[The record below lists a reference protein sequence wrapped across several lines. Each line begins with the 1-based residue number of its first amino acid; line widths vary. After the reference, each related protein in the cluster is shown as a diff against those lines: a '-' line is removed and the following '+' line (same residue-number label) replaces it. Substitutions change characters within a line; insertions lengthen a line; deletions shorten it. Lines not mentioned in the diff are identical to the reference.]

1 MHRFSNRSTARRLLT
16 VLLLGF
22 SAMQA
27 DRAVAQ
33 RSTVA
38 EPDWS
43 LNATVMET
51 CSCPTFC
58 QCYFHSYPAAHM
70 GPGGHGTVERFC
82 RFNRALRI
90 NRGNFG
96 KTQLESVKFW
106 MAGDLGADFSKEHYD
121 WTVLVFEPSLTK
133 ERRDALV
140 AIAHHVFPGTWN
152 SFTIGKDAT
161 LEWKQT
167 NDRAEAKLGGGKT
180 AEIALH
186 HAEGMTTD
194 PVIIKNLKYEGAP
207 RNDGFI
213 LMPNEIEAYHVGP
226 KAFEF
231 KGTNGF
237 VTTIDMSSKD
247 LKK

>member
-1 MHRFSNRSTARRLLT
+1 MHWSTNRSARKLFTLLF
-16 VLLLGF
+16 LGF
-22 SAMQA
+22 SATQA
-27 DRAVAQ
+27 NRAVAQ

-38 EPDWS
+38 EPDWY

-51 CSCPTFC
+51 CSCPMFC
-58 QCYFHSYPAAHM
+58 QCYFHSYPAAHN
-70 GPGGHGTVERFC
+70 GHGGHDTVERFC

-96 KTQLESVKFW
+96 ETQLDGAKFW

-121 WTVLVFEPSLTK
+121 WAVLMFEPSLTK

-140 AIAHHVFPGTWN
+140 AIAQYIFPGTWN
-152 SFTIGKDAT
+152 SFTVGKDAT
-161 LEWKQT
+161 LEWKLT
-167 NDRAEAKLGGGKT
+167 KDRAEASLEGGKT
-180 AEIALH
+180 AEIALR
-186 HAEGMTTD
+186 HAARMTAD
-194 PVIIKNLKYEGAP
+194 PVMVKNLKYEGAA

-213 LMPNEIEAYHVGP
+213 LMPNEIEAYRVGP